1 MWLDLVLINGLVFT
15 EGKEIEEICGVSVS
29 GTTGKFTRSALTK
42 ERSGFVMLPI

>member
-1 MWLDLVLINGLVFT
+1 MWLDLVLMDSLIFT

-42 ERSGFVMLPI
+42 ERSGFVMLAL